1 MRDQSVNDDC
11 ATVQPEGVIPVDPYI
26 IGRTDSPELFL
37 IQPADR
43 MPDLVRFFET
53 WVRNKLGHSGHLF
66 LDDHVAEF
74 SGAGE
79 SKANRISG
87 SRDEFVRL
95 SIRKRTTTRWGM
107 SFTLWPD
114 WATGIS
120 DRWR

>member
-1 MRDQSVNDDC
+1 M
-11 ATVQPEGVIPVDPYI
+11 
-26 IGRTDSPELFL
+26 
-37 IQPADR
+37 PAF
-43 MPDLVRFFET
+43 VRFFET
-53 WVRNKLGHSGHLF
+53 WVRNKLGRSGHLF
-66 LDDHVAEF
+66 QDDHVAEF
-74 SGAGE
+74 AGAGE

-107 SFTLWPD
+107 SFTPWPD